1 MAPSALP
8 DFEFHEKL
16 SLSSPTLNTTIIRT
30 DDTTGL
36 KQTEFLLDRDLH
48 KSFPVVNGGQGNY
61 LSLTDGRTIFDA
73 TSGAAVSG
81 LGHGNK
87 RVNNAIIAQLS
98 TGVPYM
104 ASTFF
109 GAEVVEALCKE
120 LIAGTG
126 GKMGRVYLTG
136 SGKFETPLSSSSM
149 CCLQWQS

>member
-8 DFEFHEKL
+8 DFEFSEKL
-16 SLSSPTLNTTIIRT
+16 SLSPPTLKASIIHNDDNT
-30 DDTTGL
+30 GF

-48 KSFPVVNGGQGNY
+48 KSFPVVKSAQGNY
-61 LSLTDGRTIFDA
+61 LHLTDGRTIFDS

-87 RVNNAIIAQLS
+87 RVSDAIVAQLQ
-98 TGVPYM
+98 TGLPYM

-136 SGKFETPLSSSSM
+136 SGKFPPHY
-149 CCLQWQS
+149 WQSKT

>member
-8 DFEFHEKL
+8 AFEFSEKL
-16 SLSSPTLNTTIIRT
+16 MLSPPDSPRSIAPSDTLN
-30 DDTTGL
+30 GF

-48 KSFPVVNGGQGNY
+48 KSFPVVKSGHGNY
-61 LSLTDGRTIFDA
+61 LHLTDGRTIFDS

-81 LGHGNK
+81 LGHDNK
-87 RVNNAIIAQLS
+87 RVINAMIAQLQ

-109 GAEVVEALCKE
+109 GHEVVEALCKE

-136 SGKFETPLSSSSM
+136 SGKFLTSSR
-149 CCLQWQS
+149 Q